1 MKLPPRGAGRDEVL
15 ARMDDLRARDAD
27 FRGGKTFSL
36 IYNAGDEVFDLLDEA
51 ARRFQHTNALS
62 LSAFPSLRRF
72 EADVLSIAADLFH
85 GGEGAAGNLTS
96 GGTESICMAVKT
108 ARDHAREARPHIT
121 RPEMIVPATV
131 HPAFHKAA
139 HYFDVTPVVVPI
151 GEDLRVAPETVE
163 AAITDNTIL
172 LVGSAPCFPF
182 GVIDPIPQLSEI
194 AVRRNLLLHVD
205 ACVGGFFL
213 PFLEKLDIPEAR
225 AIPAWDF
232 RLPGVTSISADL
244 HKYGFASKG
253 ASVVLYRTREL
264 RRKQFFAYADWPGGL
279 YGSPTMTGS
288 RGGGPIAA
296 AWSVLQFLGEEGFL
310 DLARRTMTTTRKL
323 LDGIREIP
331 GLRILGNPPM
341 SIYAFTSDTL
351 DVYALGEILET
362 QGWRLDRQQMPPSL
376 HMMVSPAHE
385 RVADQFLADLRTG
398 AKEIEGKP
406 PAMDGMAAMY
416 GALAAIPDRGVAA
429 RVILDFLDGFDRG

>member
-1 MKLPPRGAGRDEVL
+1 MKLPRQGARPDEVL

-27 FRGGKTFSL
+27 FRGGKTFAL
-36 IYNAGDEVFDLLDEA
+36 IYNAGDEVFSLLDEA
-51 ARRFQHTNALS
+51 ARRFLHTNALS

-72 EADVLSIAADLFH
+72 EADILAIAADLLH
-85 GGEGAAGNLTS
+85 GGEQAAGSLTS

-108 ARDHAREARPHIT
+108 ARDHARESRPGIT
-121 RPEMIVPATV
+121 RPEMVLPATV

-139 HYFDVTPVVVPI
+139 HYFDVKPVVVPVS
-151 GEDLRVAPETVE
+151 EDLRVAPEIVE
-163 AAITDNTIL
+163 SAITDNTIL

-182 GVIDPIPQLSEI
+182 GVIDPISQLGEL

-213 PFLEKLDIPEAR
+213 PFLEMLEIDEAR
-225 AIPAWDF
+225 AIPPWDF
-232 RLPGVTSISADL
+232 RVPGVTSISADL

-253 ASVVLYRTREL
+253 ASVVLYKTREL
-264 RRKQFFAYADWPGGL
+264 RRKQFFSYADWPGGL

-288 RGGGPIAA
+288 RGGAPIAA
-296 AWSVLQFLGEEGFL
+296 AWAVLQFLGEEGFK
-310 DLARRTMTTTRKL
+310 DLALRTMTTTRKL
-323 LDGIREIP
+323 LAGIREIP
-331 GLRILGNPPM
+331 GLRILGNPQM

-351 DVYALGEILET
+351 DVYGLGELLET
-362 QGWRLDRQQMPPSL
+362 NGWRLDRQQLPPSL

-385 RVADQFLADLRTG
+385 QVADRFLADLAAG
-398 AKEIEGKP
+398 AKEIAGKP
-406 PAMDGMAAMY
+406 PAMEGMAAMY
-416 GALAAIPDRGVAA
+416 GALATIPDRGVAA